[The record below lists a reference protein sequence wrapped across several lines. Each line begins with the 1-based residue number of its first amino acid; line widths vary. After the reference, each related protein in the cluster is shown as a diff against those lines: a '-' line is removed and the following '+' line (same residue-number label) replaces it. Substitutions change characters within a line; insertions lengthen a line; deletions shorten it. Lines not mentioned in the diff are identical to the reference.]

1 MSIFSISWLADK
13 QCWPGQA
20 FGVSIYRRG
29 RDPRAAHCCRAGF
42 WNIPYT
48 QVIICKILYKK
59 KLYNIDLQFVCSNV
73 HQDLFSYHFSG
84 LTPTT
89 SLQNLIIPLSHA
101 QALQMQLSGKNVKAE
116 PSSPQD
122 KGGSSEDEG
131 PPEKQPRMSSDRW
144 QYPLFVKIFDWK
156 SCFMHKML

>member
-1 MSIFSISWLADK
+1 MLTWPSFWGQHLPEGKGSQGRSLLPCRLLEYPLHPGNYMQNTIF
-13 QCWPGQA
+13 
-20 FGVSIYRRG
+20 
-29 RDPRAAHCCRAGF
+29 
-42 WNIPYT
+42 
-48 QVIICKILYKK
+48 KK
-59 KLYNIDLQFVCSNV
+59 NCINVLHVLNIDLQFVWSNV

-144 QYPLFVKIFDWK
+144 QYPLYVKIFDWK